1 MKFQARERSFFLP
14 YGELNRS
21 RLLKRVIQK
30 EILDPLRLDILE
42 GQFHEGQTIRVDAK
56 KWRARVSGKISVQE
70 NVLGLATGALTSH
83 IFSSLGHTI

>member
-1 MKFQARERSFFLP
+1 
-14 YGELNRS
+14 
-21 RLLKRVIQK
+21 VIQK
-30 EILDPLRLDILE
+30 EILDPLRLDML
-42 GQFHEGQTIRVDAK
+42 EGQTIRVDAK